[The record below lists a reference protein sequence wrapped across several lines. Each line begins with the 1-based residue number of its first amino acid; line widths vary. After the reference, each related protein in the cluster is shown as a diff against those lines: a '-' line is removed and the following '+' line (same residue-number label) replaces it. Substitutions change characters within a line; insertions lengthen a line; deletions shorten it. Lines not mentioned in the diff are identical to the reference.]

1 MKRQLV
7 KGCDRVSSDR
17 ERKSEIET
25 VPKEKT
31 ENERGWQK
39 GKKQRKIKRKRDV
52 QSFGTQTVR
61 KSADMGN
68 RNRSSLFTAFLIGRE
83 GEREIEIERKKER
96 E

>member
-1 MKRQLV
+1 M
-7 KGCDRVSSDR
+7 SSDK

-25 VPKEKT
+25 VSKEKT

-39 GKKQRKIKRKRDV
+39 RKIKRKRDV

-68 RNRSSLFTAFLIGRE
+68 RDRSSLFTAAVIGRE
-83 GEREIEIERKKER
+83 GERKKE
-96 E
+96 

>member
-1 MKRQLV
+1 M
-7 KGCDRVSSDR
+7 SSDK

-25 VPKEKT
+25 VSKEKT

-39 GKKQRKIKRKRDV
+39 RKKQRKIKRKRDV

-68 RNRSSLFTAFLIGRE
+68 RDRSSLFTAAVIGRE
-83 GEREIEIERKKER
+83 GERKKD
-96 E
+96 

>member
-1 MKRQLV
+1 M
-7 KGCDRVSSDR
+7 SSDK

-25 VPKEKT
+25 VSKEKT

-39 GKKQRKIKRKRDV
+39 RKKQRKIKRKRDV

-83 GEREIEIERKKER
+83 GEREMEIERKKER